1 MKVSSPNLRDVPR
14 GATKSCASISTAWP
28 SRRPAS
34 SSTCGRPGGPA
45 TWSTASSTRS
55 RRCRASRSEA
65 GPDET
70 RLSLADPRQ
79 CKAALGAIARV
90 LKGWQEEAE
99 AGSEKRTWR
108 WLIEGDID
116 EAGYDHNGEQA
127 SLWCFVRLTLERGG
141 FGEQEK
147 GEDIDLDGF
156 GLEIPPAAGNVTV
169 RTDAGCGLTRIRPA

>member
-1 MKVSSPNLRDVPR
+1 MRFDFNGLAFETPRVLFYLWSPWRSSHLEHRLFDALKALPR
-14 GATKSCASISTAWP
+14 VEV
-28 SRRPAS
+28 
-34 SSTCGRPGGPA
+34 
-45 TWSTASSTRS
+45 
-55 RRCRASRSEA
+55 EA

-70 RLSLADPRQ
+70 RLVLTDPRQ

-156 GLEIPPAAGNVTV
+156 GLEIPPANAG
-169 RTDAGCGLTRIRPA
+169 

>member
-1 MKVSSPNLRDVPR
+1 MRFDFNGLAFETPRVLVYLWSP
-14 GATKSCASISTAWP
+14 W
-28 SRRPAS
+28 
-34 SSTCGRPGGPA
+34 
-45 TWSTASSTRS
+45 
-55 RRCRASRSEA
+55 RASHLEHRLFDALKALPRVEIEA
-65 GPDET
+65 APDEA
-70 RLSLADPRQ
+70 RLILTDPRQ

-90 LKGWQEEAE
+90 LKGWQEDAE

-156 GLEIPPAAGNVTV
+156 GLEIPPANG
-169 RTDAGCGLTRIRPA
+169 P